1 MPSATINVTRT
12 NPMISGGDEK
22 LFQFPA
28 IEREE
33 LLSNELFQLSSDL
46 ARPRRPFCSRT
57 LTPHESSDFWALD
70 VAQQA
75 RDMADFRGG
84 LAASMEDAQTDALP
98 HFEVEIVDHPLAEG
112 PQQSELARF
121 RQWSFQPHTPALR
134 IHESHDFW
142 DIAIIANARDMFHFR
157 EGLALAPKAEP
168 DSGHDGS
175 DDSHTALTR
184 FRPRAPS
191 PASSALLCDSFWNL
205 KIIHEARDMSDFRRG
220 LSLPPNEGWSI
231 ANSGSCRRSEAS
243 MSASRDKTTDWGGYS
258 RFLPQSTS
266 TPKRAVRSPRLIY
279 ANGAAI

>member
-1 MPSATINVTRT
+1 MPSASISVART
-12 NPMISGGDEK
+12 NPISGGEK
-22 LFQFPA
+22 KLCQFPA

-46 ARPRRPFCSRT
+46 ARLRRPFCSRT
-57 LTPHESSDFWALD
+57 LTPHESYDFWALD

-75 RDMADFRGG
+75 RDMANFREG

-98 HFEVEIVDHPLAEG
+98 HFEVEIDNPLAEG
-112 PQQSELARF
+112 PQQSELTRF
-121 RQWSFQPHTPALR
+121 RQWSFQPRTPTLR

-142 DIAIIANARDMFHFR
+142 DIAVIAKARDMSHFR

-168 DSGHDGS
+168 DSGQDGS

-184 FRPRAPS
+184 FRPRALS

-220 LSLPPNEGWSI
+220 LSSPPNEGWGI

-243 MSASRDKTTDWGGYS
+243 MSASRDDTTDWDGYA

-279 ANGAAI
+279 ANGVAI

>member
-1 MPSATINVTRT
+1 
-12 NPMISGGDEK
+12 EK

-28 IEREE
+28 IEWEE

-46 ARPRRPFCSRT
+46 A
-57 LTPHESSDFWALD
+57 
-70 VAQQA
+70 Q
-75 RDMADFRGG
+75 G
-84 LAASMEDAQTDALP
+84 LEDAQTDAIP

-112 PQQSELARF
+112 PQQSELACF
-121 RQWSFQPHTPALR
+121 RQWSFQPHTPALQ

-142 DIAIIANARDMFHFR
+142 DIAIIAKARDMSHFR

-175 DDSHTALTR
+175 DGSQTALTR
-184 FRPRAPS
+184 FRPRALS
-191 PASSALLCDSFWNL
+191 PASSALLCVSFWNL

-231 ANSGSCRRSEAS
+231 ANSGFCRRSEAS
-243 MSASRDKTTDWGGYS
+243 MSASRDKTTDWDGYAC
-258 RFLPQSTS
+258 FLPQSSS
-266 TPKRAVRSPRLIY
+266 TPKRAVRTPRLIY